1 MVFQSLSNNINLLG
15 TPTITYLFG
24 HPKLL
29 IFYDSLN
36 IIWDVILVVVVVVV
50 VYIASCKKRNDLKY
64 L

>member
-1 MVFQSLSNNINLLG
+1 MVFQSLSVNINLLG
-15 TPTITYLFG
+15 TPIITYLFE

-29 IFYDSLN
+29 IYYDSLN
-36 IIWDVILVVVVVVV
+36 IIWDVILVVVV